1 MEKSYLAIVAI
12 LALATAAALTPV
24 AISQQVFA
32 QDMETPNGDLE
43 SETETSNKAKNKCAV
58 SGFSTCTQTADAPFS
73 VGAAD
78 TNGGTED

>member
-1 MEKSYLAIVAI
+1 MEKTYLAIVAV

-32 QDMETPNGDLE
+32 QDTE
-43 SETETSNKAKNKCAV
+43 SETETENKAKNKCAV

-73 VGAAD
+73 VG
-78 TNGGTED
+78 